1 VDDPGILTTL
11 CHTLVRISQRVPLV
25 FPVHPRTRKNME
37 NLDLM
42 PLLEKAD
49 KLIISGPINYIR
61 FMNLIFNCRFAL
73 TDSGGLQEETTYLG
87 IPCLTLRPNTERPIT
102 IHKGTNR
109 LCVLDDFE
117 KHVDDLLSK
126 RSSHDCQIDLWD
138 GRTADRVVAAIQSY
152 FKLGASPKLD

>member
-1 VDDPGILTTL
+1 
-11 CHTLVRISQRVPLV
+11 
-25 FPVHPRTRKNME
+25 VHPRTRKNME

-49 KLIISGPINYIR
+49 NLIISGPINYIR

-102 IHKGTNR
+102 IEQGTNR

-126 RSSHDCQIDLWD
+126 RSSHNCKIDLWD
-138 GRTADRVVAAIQSY
+138 GWTADRVVESIKTY
-152 FKLGASPKLD
+152 FHLVI